1 VAAARPRV
9 DWRERLRC
17 FLPGIWLGLL
27 AGVAFIATPAPFATL
42 ATADAGRV
50 VRHVFSIEA
59 PASLAFGVLLLM
71 LERRA
76 GVERHAATGAS
87 QFTAEMMLVLGALF
101 CTVLGHYGMQPLM
114 EQARTGTGNLEFGK
128 LHLASTALFGLK
140 GLFVLALAWKAT
152 R

>member
-1 VAAARPRV
+1 V
-9 DWRERLRC
+9 DWRERLRR
-17 FLPGIWLGLL
+17 FLPGTWLGLL

-50 VRHVFSIEA
+50 VRHVFAIEA

-71 LERRA
+71 LERHA
-76 GVERHAATGAS
+76 GLVRHAATGAS
-87 QFTAEMMLVLGALF
+87 QFTPEMILVLGVLF
-101 CTVLGHYGMQPLM
+101 CTVLGDYGLQPLM
-114 EQARTGTGNLEFGK
+114 EQARAGTGSLDFGQ